1 MYKAVIVE
9 DEQWVIELILH
20 ITKWSDFGFEIV
32 GTANDGIKG
41 LEMIKELKPDLILTD
56 IRIPGMS
63 GIEMLERAAGYVPN
77 ARSIII
83 SGYSDYKYMQM
94 AIQLKV
100 TDYLLKPIDKGEL
113 ENLLKKVNE
122 ELSSSD
128 RRTASDRQS
137 LDVLIDYLSLY
148 LNSLIWEPENNPPN
162 FERLNELATSYGIS
176 KNGCLCMMLCRSN
189 IQNETIEDIPENLVG
204 SLEENI
210 TSIFAGQCSNILF
223 VRVYR
228 MVFIVFLLDK
238 NTKESLAENIK
249 KELFEKIFLLR
260 QDFMI
265 GLNKTVCSFTDIA
278 SAFESAF
285 SSMLTSLKKN
295 RVCLYKPYA
304 ASASKKSGLLYSNSD
319 FSFIIERGDTAVLN
333 DFFINR
339 FSALDKDKNNSYLS
353 GVKLS
358 KYFIEQMAE
367 NLMRKYDLPHSFIGH
382 AKQLSRNS
390 LACYTSASLSE
401 FCLDAYQTLKKKAC
415 NEAFNA
421 YSKPIKRALDII
433 STEYYTELT
442 LDSIAERVHLTP
454 VYFSMLFKKETKVN
468 FSDYL
473 TKCRIGAAKVLL
485 EESQHKNKEICEMVG
500 YQDARYFSK
509 VFKKYTGKTPSE
521 YKKYSRTP

>member
-1 MYKAVIVE
+1 M
-9 DEQWVIELILH
+9 
-20 ITKWSDFGFEIV
+20 
-32 GTANDGIKG
+32 NG
-41 LEMIKELKPDLILTD
+41 LQI
-56 IRIPGMS
+56 
-63 GIEMLERAAGYVPN
+63 
-77 ARSIII
+77 SIII
-83 SGYSDYKYMQM
+83 LS
-94 AIQLKV
+94 V
-100 TDYLLKPIDKGEL
+100 TFGLFSFFLW
-113 ENLLKKVNE
+113 
-122 ELSSSD
+122 LSIIGTATEG
-128 RRTASDRQS
+128 RRRVEKRMD
-137 LDVLIDYLSLY
+137 
-148 LNSLIWEPENNPPN
+148 
-162 FERLNELATSYGIS
+162 GI
-176 KNGCLCMMLCRSN
+176 
-189 IQNETIEDIPENLVG
+189 
-204 SLEENI
+204 
-210 TSIFAGQCSNILF
+210 
-223 VRVYR
+223 
-228 MVFIVFLLDK
+228 
-238 NTKESLAENIK
+238 
-249 KELFEKIFLLR
+249 
-260 QDFMI
+260 
-265 GLNKTVCSFTDIA
+265 
-278 SAFESAF
+278 
-285 SSMLTSLKKN
+285 
-295 RVCLYKPYA
+295 
-304 ASASKKSGLLYSNSD
+304 ASKKSGLLYSNSD